1 MQQQREKDN
10 RGSSKKQKQI
20 ASQDIS
26 AQQNQ
31 NKILQNDSQYALDYP
46 NFPKTQNKT
55 KNKKKKSANGKEI
68 NQFNQSQAGLK
79 NYSSEK
85 HNIEYGSNEENILFK
100 DSQSNII
107 QDQSTNPMNIKQSF
121 SSLDYKSPSLE
132 ALEKLSKKSLKKL
145 GKEQKVKPT
154 EQSDES
160 FNLIIREIDVLK
172 CIFED
177 QMKIIIPHSKKI
189 MGQIQIDLFQSR
201 IPENLRTIIRFKYT
215 YTIEYPFTPVHFV
228 VEPKQNIPD
237 RIDATKFRSQLI
249 EDIKKVAK
257 KQQEKMEESVFNI
270 CSMILDFVKEFDEEW
285 IQQQQA
291 KGQQQQLQ
299 MYKNPSTI
307 LEDQDENAD
316 TVHTLPQNVKQ
327 SDMSCIDNSM
337 SKNKS
342 SLDQLQSYAIKK
354 SFVYEYQDKL
364 LGDFREEVNLSRQSL
379 SSTDQDQQEEKV
391 LENLKSAYKTNFEE
405 VEQIGKG
412 GFGQV
417 YKVKNRLDS
426 LNYAVKKIKLDINQ
440 KELTKK
446 TLKEVKLLSILQH
459 NHIVRYYQAWLEK
472 PDEKTLQEFENS
484 EEEDELREDSKEEEC
499 SSEND
504 SAPSKASKE
513 SSMCFEFIES
523 SEESSL
529 PFEFENYS
537 DNGIV
542 FEDSDGDEEQKQK
555 NQNSSTANNKQ
566 ETHKRKESQIQDID
580 ETDFFTKEDKKK
592 HHKKKKSKDFRLLH
606 IQMEFCGGS
615 TLREMIDNH
624 FFCAEKEKR
633 ISSKQK
639 KSLLAQILEAL
650 KYLHEKELI
659 HRDLK
664 PQNILL
670 DQSGQIKLVDFGLA
684 TTLKKERQIER
695 KAVLNLKRASSVQS
709 NFYNASSLPGEID
722 YKDKK
727 SENSN
732 NYFPSEIT
740 RGVGTGVYRAP
751 EQENTSSY
759 CTKADMFSLGVII
772 FEMWYPLPTFMEK
785 YQTLKEIRE
794 KNQLPQDFNLKV
806 GNDAKEIRDILT
818 KLLDPDPSK
827 RYSAEELLKTLE
839 DEQYLEHLSQI
850 TNPNNADHRKLIEY
864 LFKVQNLPSAIYTVE
879 PYIKLIRF
887 TQSYQLIQ
895 DRIKSVFEAHGGIN
909 LEANPLVPLTEN
921 IYLNK
926 LYLNT
931 KQSRLQF
938 RVKMYHNIIKRQYKS
953 IMLANTGTLVEFSD
967 NLLTPWI
974 QKVKTRH
981 YIQMKKLEKRDN
993 LLQKELSSMIKRY
1006 TFACIQFQDSE
1017 KKKFYP
1023 VENKRASFDIV
1034 YIKDEEYQSQDIS
1047 SVRQYYEANL
1057 IRVAYEVIRMF
1068 CKDTTKYKIRI
1079 GFSGLLDMLISSIS
1093 IQEETLLK
1101 ILADKSIMEK
1111 IQDLRENDFRQIN
1124 QLEQI
1129 FIDQY
1134 GIQKEIFHQI
1144 ISFFKISSANL
1155 DTFKEYLEERFI
1167 KYQNEI
1173 NLIHQYLLELTSY
1186 LDLFKIPKETL
1197 YFDTCLLPDNL
1208 MYHSG
1213 LLFDIINYEE
1223 LEFIK
1228 KRSNKLKEI
1237 NTHQESNI
1245 LAKIFIKGGR
1255 YDHFFV
1261 ESQKQKQQ
1269 APEGIGFQVYID
1281 ELFNHFF
1288 RPILSQY
1295 DNQETQIQQQLQ
1307 DYNEIEAIIISIDE
1321 DLKEEKFILADELWN
1336 HQIKAHVIIEP
1347 VQALFR
1353 ILETLKKQK
1362 IKFLITVK
1370 KKKAQNLNSNQK
1382 TKYKLQSL
1390 AQLNQKNSEK
1400 EREYEINEIIEII
1413 NKSKYN
1419 PKQKYLN

>member
-10 RGSSKKQKQI
+10 RGSSKKKKLI

-26 AQQNQ
+26 AQLNQ
-31 NKILQNDSQYALDYP
+31 NNILQNDSQYALDYQT
-46 NFPKTQNKT
+46 FPKMQNKS
-55 KNKKKKSANGKEI
+55 KNKKKKSANGKDI
-68 NQFNQSQAGLK
+68 NQFNQPQAALK

-85 HNIEYGSNEENILFK
+85 SDFECESKEENVLLR
-100 DSQSNII
+100 DSHQNIV
-107 QDQSTNPMNIKQSF
+107 QVESTNQLSTKQSF
-121 SSLDYKSPSLE
+121 SSVNYKSPSLE
-132 ALEKLSKKSLKKL
+132 ALEKLSKKALKKL
-145 GKEQKVKPT
+145 GKEQKVKPI

-160 FNLIIREIDVLK
+160 FSLIIREIDVLK

-177 QMKIIIPHSKKI
+177 QMKIIIPHSKKT

-215 YTIEYPFTPVHFV
+215 YTFEYPFTPVHFV

-237 RIDATKFRSQLI
+237 RIDATKFRNQLI
-249 EDIKKVAK
+249 EDIKKIAK
-257 KQQEKMEESVFNI
+257 KQQERMEESVFSI
-270 CSMILDFVKEFDEEW
+270 CTMILDFVKEFDEEW
-285 IQQQQA
+285 IQQHQD
-291 KGQQQQLQ
+291 KIQQQIQ

-307 LEDQDENAD
+307 IEDQEENAD
-316 TVHTLPQNVKQ
+316 TVNTLPQNNKQ
-327 SDMSCIDNSM
+327 TDLSQADNSM

-364 LGDFREEVNLSRQSL
+364 LGDFREEVNLSKESFD
-379 SSTDQDQQEEKV
+379 STDQDQQEEKV
-391 LENLKSAYKTNFEE
+391 LENLKSAYRTNFEE
-405 VEQIGKG
+405 IDQIGKG

-446 TLKEVKLLSILQH
+446 TLKEVNFLSRLQH

-472 PDEKTLQEFENS
+472 PDEKTLQEFDNS
-484 EEEDELREDSKEEEC
+484 DEEDEVREDSKEEES

-504 SAPSKASKE
+504 SAASKASKE

-523 SEESSL
+523 SEEESSL
-529 PFEFENYS
+529 PFEYENYS

-542 FEDSDGDEEQKQK
+542 FEDSSGDEEQKQK
-555 NQNSSTANNKQ
+555 QENNTSHDHKIEPHKNKENQV
-566 ETHKRKESQIQDID
+566 QDID
-580 ETDFFTKEDKKK
+580 ETDFFSKDKKK
-592 HHKKKKSKDFRLLH
+592 HQKKKKKKDFRILH

-670 DQSGQIKLVDFGLA
+670 DKNGQIKLVDFGLA

-709 NFYNASSLPGEID
+709 NLYNLSSFPGD
-722 YKDKK
+722 SDFKDKK

-732 NYFPSEIT
+732 NFFPSEVT

-759 CTKADMFSLGVII
+759 CTKADMYSLGIII

-794 KNQLPQDFNLKV
+794 KNQLPSDFDLKV
-806 GNDAKEIRDILT
+806 GKDGKEIRDILS
-818 KLLDPDPSK
+818 KLLDPDPNK

-839 DEQYLEHLSQI
+839 DEQYLEHLGQI
-850 TNPNNADHRKLIEY
+850 TNPTNSDHRKLIEY

-879 PYIKLIRF
+879 PYIKIMRF
-887 TQSYQLIQ
+887 SQSYQLIQ

-909 LEANPLVPLTEN
+909 LDANPLIPLTEN

-953 IMLANTGTLVEFSD
+953 IMLANTGTLIEYSD

-974 QKVKTRH
+974 QQVKTRH
-981 YIQMKKLEKRDN
+981 YIQMKKLDKRNN

-1006 TFACIQFQDSE
+1006 TFATTQFQDSE

-1079 GFSGLLDMLISSIS
+1079 GFSGLLDMMISSLAV
-1093 IQEETLLK
+1093 QEETLLK
-1101 ILADKSIMEK
+1101 ILADKSIMEI
-1111 IQDLRENDFRQIN
+1111 IQNLRENDFRQSAE
-1124 QLEQI
+1124 LEQV
-1129 FIDQY
+1129 FINQY
-1134 GIQKEIFHQI
+1134 GIQKEIFQQI
-1144 ISFFKISSANL
+1144 ISFYKISSSDL
-1155 DTFKEYLEERFI
+1155 ETFKECLEERFI

-1173 NLIHQYLLELTSY
+1173 NLIYQYLLELTQY
-1186 LDLFKIPKETL
+1186 LELFKIPKETL
-1197 YFDTCLLPDNL
+1197 QFDTCLLPDNL

-1213 LLFDIINYEE
+1213 LIFDIINYEE

-1237 NTHQESNI
+1237 NTNQEANI
-1245 LAKIFIKGGR
+1245 HAKIFIKGGR

-1261 ESQKQKQQ
+1261 ESQKQQQQ
-1269 APEGIGFQVYID
+1269 APEGIGFQVYVD

-1288 RPILSQY
+1288 RPILSQFE
-1295 DNQETQIQQQLQ
+1295 NQEAQIQQQLQ
-1307 DYNEIEAIIISIDE
+1307 DYNEIEAIIISTDE
-1321 DLKEEKFILADELWN
+1321 DLNEEKFILADELWN

-1370 KKKAQNLNSNQK
+1370 KKKALNQNTGQK

-1390 AQLNQKNSEK
+1390 AQLNQKNNDK

-1413 NKSKYN
+1413 YKAKYY
-1419 PKQKYLN
+1419 PKQKYLY

>member
-1 MQQQREKDN
+1 MQQQTQKDN
-10 RGSSKKQKQI
+10 RGSSKKKKQI
-20 ASQDIS
+20 DSQDNF
-26 AQQNQ
+26 AQLTQ
-31 NKILQNDSQYALDYP
+31 NKILQNDSQYALDYQT
-46 NFPKTQNKT
+46 FAKMQNKT
-55 KNKKKKSANGKEI
+55 KNKKKKSANGKDI
-68 NQFNQSQAGLK
+68 NQFNQLQAGLK
-79 NYSSEK
+79 NNSSQK
-85 HNIEYGSNEENILFK
+85 SDFEYDSKEENILLK
-100 DSQSNII
+100 DSQQNII
-107 QDQSTNPMNIKQSF
+107 QDQSANQLNLKQSF
-121 SSLDYKSPSLE
+121 SSIDYKSPSLE
-132 ALEKLSKKSLKKL
+132 ALEKLSKKALKKI

-154 EQSDES
+154 EQSEES
-160 FNLIIREIDVLK
+160 FNITIREIDVLK

-177 QMKIIIPHSKKI
+177 QMKIIIPHSKKT

-215 YTIEYPFTPVHFV
+215 YTFEYPFTPVHFV

-237 RIDATKFRSQLI
+237 RIDANKFRTQLI
-249 EDIKKVAK
+249 EDIKKIAK
-257 KQQEKMEESVFNI
+257 KQLERMEESVFSI

-285 IQQQQA
+285 IQQQQS
-291 KGQQQQLQ
+291 KIQQQLQ
-299 MYKNPSTI
+299 MQKNPSTI
-307 LEDQDENAD
+307 LEDQEENAD
-316 TVHTLPQNVKQ
+316 TVNTLPQNNKQ
-327 SDMSCIDNSM
+327 SELSYADNSM

-364 LGDFREEVNLSRQSL
+364 LGDFREEVNLSKESF
-379 SSTDQDQQEEKV
+379 SSTGQDQQEEKV

-405 VEQIGKG
+405 IQQIGKG

-446 TLKEVKLLSILQH
+446 TLKEVNFLSRLQH

-484 EEEDELREDSKEEEC
+484 DEEEEVREDSKEEEG
-499 SSEND
+499 SSENE
-504 SAPSKASKE
+504 SADSKASKK
-513 SSMCFEFIES
+513 SSVCYEFIES
-523 SEESSL
+523 SEENSL

-537 DNGIV
+537 DNDIV
-542 FEDSDGDEEQKQK
+542 FEDSSGDEVQKQK
-555 NQNSSTANNKQ
+555 KENSSVNNHKQ
-566 ETHKRKESQIQDID
+566 EPHKNKENQICDID
-580 ETDFFTKEDKKK
+580 ETDFFSNKKK
-592 HHKKKKSKDFRLLH
+592 HHHKKKKKDFRILH

-615 TLREMIDNH
+615 TLREMIDKH

-670 DQSGQIKLVDFGLA
+670 DTSGQIKLVDFGLA
-684 TTLKKERQIER
+684 TTLKKERYIER

-709 NFYNASSLPGEID
+709 NLYNLSSLTGD
-722 YKDKK
+722 SDFKDKK

-732 NYFPSEIT
+732 NFFPQEVT

-759 CTKADMFSLGVII
+759 CTKADMYSLGIII

-785 YQTLKEIRE
+785 YQIFKEIRE
-794 KNQLPQDFNLKV
+794 KNQLPQDFNQKV
-806 GNDAKEIRDILT
+806 GNDAKEVRDILS
-818 KLLDPDPSK
+818 KLLDPDPNK

-850 TNPNNADHRKLIEY
+850 TNPNNSDHRKLIEY

-879 PYIKLIRF
+879 PYIKIMRF
-887 TQSYQLIQ
+887 SQSYQLIQ

-953 IMLANTGTLVEFSD
+953 IMLANTGTLIEFSD

-974 QKVKTRH
+974 QQVKTRH
-981 YIQMKKLEKRDN
+981 YIQMKKLEKRNN

-1006 TFACIQFQDSE
+1006 TFASTQFQDSE

-1023 VENKRASFDIV
+1023 VESKRASFDIV
-1034 YIKDEEYQSQDIS
+1034 YIKDEEYQTQDIS
-1047 SVRQYYEANL
+1047 SVRQYYEASL
-1057 IRVAYEVIRMF
+1057 LRVAYEIIRMF

-1079 GFSGLLDMLISSIS
+1079 GFSGLLDMMISSLAV
-1093 IQEETLLK
+1093 QEETLLK

-1111 IQDLRENDFRQIN
+1111 IQNLRENDFRQN
-1124 QLEQI
+1124 TELEQF
-1129 FIDQY
+1129 FINQY

-1144 ISFFKISSANL
+1144 ISFFKISTPNL
-1155 DTFKEYLEERFI
+1155 ENFKEYLEERFI

-1173 NLIHQYLLELTSY
+1173 NLIHQYLQELTQY
-1186 LDLFKIPKETL
+1186 LELFKIPKETL
-1197 YFDTCLLPDNL
+1197 LFDTCLLPDNL

-1213 LLFDIINYEE
+1213 LVFDIINYEE

-1237 NTHQESNI
+1237 NTNQESNI
-1245 LAKIFIKGGR
+1245 HAKIFIKGGR

-1288 RPILSQY
+1288 RPILSQQE
-1295 DNQETQIQQQLQ
+1295 NQETQIQQQLQ
-1307 DYNEIEAIIISIDE
+1307 DNNEIEAIIISIDE
-1321 DLKEEKFILADELWN
+1321 DLNEEKFILADELWN

-1370 KKKAQNLNSNQK
+1370 KKKALNQNPGQK

-1390 AQLNQKNSEK
+1390 AQLNQKSNDK

-1413 NKSKYN
+1413 YKAKYY
-1419 PKQKYLN
+1419 PKQKYLF